1 MELGFWIAF
10 KVALGF
16 SIGYGVGKVVF
27 LVCKSIVV
35 NICEKLL
42 DALDKIHV
50 PTENTKVNH
59 NNPKISDDRTTK
71 CKIGFH

>member
-10 KVALGF
+10 KVAFGF
-16 SIGYGVGKVVF
+16 SIGYGVGKAVC
-27 LVCKSIVV
+27 LVCKSIFVS
-35 NICEKLL
+35 ICEKLL
-42 DALDKIHV
+42 DALDKIDA

-59 NNPKISDDRTTK
+59 NNPKISNDSTTK